1 MEKIRSK
8 ADSLRSL
15 TDTSKIVRM
24 RMADRRHS
32 LDINDKS
39 ILRNCLDTLQSSIS
53 VRSVTGMSERLE
65 TIARQMDLK
74 FMVHSANP
82 NQHNFY
88 ISTETFYIEICIDQT
103 GAVLETRIHHQ
114 TPGGSSMSSQHNTQ
128 SAPEISDCLSKG
140 DFDTFCDHV
149 KGLLAVYD
157 MPDCSP
163 LDKSRAWQALYT
175 LEHDLSILS
184 SNQSWV
190 TDVNQMI
197 HKTALGMVHNR
208 AGGIPMKLRFFMP
221 PYELLDTEK
230 QTILPM
236 NQATVVSKNLGLV
249 ASVVLQSSTTS
260 HLLPLTSLISQNG
273 EHLPITQGNSV
284 PLPGNFCLSLD
295 QPLPLSSALA
305 KIIISITSIDWL
317 DPSQDSP
324 LLSLITKQASK
335 GVLDPS
341 NNRGLFVTL
350 PDQQHCYFLTESHEL
365 MGQTVDKIPFRH
377 PGQVPDIIDVL
388 RRQALFNTL
397 ISSCVRTNSLEDVD
411 TSTMFEVTCLDP
423 TCQALSV
430 TFEHPT
436 EETMATAEL
445 SLTDLTFPRCRV
457 YTSSSA
463 ICSEE
468 TANKVLQRSLSIP
481 VTMRAVISRGKGDI
495 RHNHEED
502 TEVPVGGGQHNG
514 LSNQNGTDISNGG
527 RFKMETGGRSG
538 QGLVGGPLGT
548 PTACDPGGGP
558 GGGTINIKTEQM
570 ETDEKNT
577 MPESLNRDGPQG
589 AKTLPGALNPTNRRT
604 DEPEFRLPS
613 EPMSIEKTS
622 KKSTENKS
630 KSDFKSLDELSVSL
644 TRGPLSG
651 SQNTARNTTEGAAKC
666 SKDGNTPIRPNVSI
680 TAISESSSTYSS
692 TGSQQTNPDNT
703 KLTIVSGTGIE
714 IIPLGGKSLGAKNS
728 PTKRRDGSTIFKGKL
743 QSKVRDFKRSLSED
757 DKRRLHKKKRRDDKV
772 RQSLNVNRNNNI
784 DDRKQEQKSKLAG
797 VIERLALQS
806 GDSVEIKPVGVTTVK
821 ADVEPEITVDRVGRT
836 RSDQKTL
843 KPKLKLTIKGGKN
856 SDSLMNE
863 DEESLKTMESSFQIP
878 KLFKLDTSLSK
889 MDRPSL
895 TPTLSPPTLATKYSS
910 SKPSLLKTS
919 KINERFITNPSVATV
934 SKMRS
939 LSPAGSSVQVHIVK
953 SPVITSPTNLSPLD
967 ETSLTLIK

>member
-8 ADSLRSL
+8 ADSLKSL
-15 TDTSKIVRM
+15 ADTSKMVRM
-24 RMADRRHS
+24 GMADRRHS
-32 LDINDKS
+32 LDITDKA
-39 ILRNCLDTLQSSIS
+39 ILRSCLDTLQTSIS

-65 TIARQMDLK
+65 TTARQMGLK

-88 ISTETFYIEICIDQT
+88 ISTETFYIEICIDHT
-103 GAVLETRIHHQ
+103 GSVLETRIHHQ

-140 DFDTFCDHV
+140 DFNIFCDHV

-197 HKTALGMVHNR
+197 HKTALGMIHNR
-208 AGGIPMKLRFFMP
+208 AGGIPMKLRFFMS
-221 PYELLDTEK
+221 PYELIDTENK
-230 QTILPM
+230 TILPM

-273 EHLPITQGNSV
+273 EHLPITQSNSV
-284 PLPGNFCLSLD
+284 PLPGHFSLSLD

-305 KIIISITSIDWL
+305 KIIISITTIDWL

-350 PDQQHCYFLTESHEL
+350 PDQQHCYFLTESREL
-365 MGQTVDKIPFRH
+365 MGRTVDKIPFQH
-377 PGQVPDIIDVL
+377 PSQVPDIIDVL

-457 YTSSSA
+457 YTSSVA

-495 RHNHEED
+495 RHNNDED

-514 LSNQNGTDISNGG
+514 HQNGTDINNGG
-527 RFKMETGGRSG
+527 RFKMETGGRNS
-538 QGLVGGPLGT
+538 QGLVGGT
-548 PTACDPGGGP
+548 PTVCDPGGGP
-558 GGGTINIKTEQM
+558 GGGTISIKTEQM
-570 ETDEKNT
+570 ETEEKNT
-577 MPESLNRDGPQG
+577 MSESLNRDGPQG
-589 AKTLPGALNPTNRRT
+589 AKSLPGALIPTNKRT
-604 DEPEFRLPS
+604 EETEFRHPS
-613 EPMSIEKTS
+613 EPILIDKSS
-622 KKSTENKS
+622 KKSLENKP
-630 KSDFKSLDELSVSL
+630 KGLSVSL
-644 TRGPLSG
+644 ARGPLSDK
-651 SQNTARNTTEGAAKC
+651 QNNPRIVVEGETKC
-666 SKDGNTPIRPNVSI
+666 QDVIIRPNVSI
-680 TAISESSSTYSS
+680 TPISESNSSAA
-692 TGSQQTNPDNT
+692 GSQQMHSDKT

-714 IIPLGGKSLGAKNS
+714 IIPLGGKSVGKKNYL
-728 PTKRRDGSTIFKGKL
+728 PKRREGATVLKGK
-743 QSKVRDFKRSLSED
+743 SHTKGRDFKRSLSED
-757 DKRRLHKKKRRDDKV
+757 DKRRLHKKKRRDIKI
-772 RQSLNVNRNNNI
+772 RQSLNVNKNNNI
-784 DDRKQEQKSKLAG
+784 EDRKQDQKSKLAG

-806 GDSVEIKPVGVTTVK
+806 GDSVEIKPVGETAVK
-821 ADVEPEITVDRVGRT
+821 ADIEPEITVDRVGRA
-836 RSDQKTL
+836 RSDQNAL

-856 SDSLMNE
+856 SDFLTNE
-863 DEESLKTMESSFQIP
+863 DNASLKSVDSSFQIP
-878 KLFKLDTSLSK
+878 KLFKIDSSISK
-889 MDRPSL
+889 IDRPSVTSTL
-895 TPTLSPPTLATKYSS
+895 NPFTLSSKHSS

-919 KINERFITNPSVATV
+919 KINERFITDPTMASS
-934 SKMRS
+934 SKVRS
-939 LSPAGSSVQVHIVK
+939 LSPSSVQVTIVK
-953 SPVITSPTNLSPLD
+953 SPVIATNLSPSID
-967 ETSLTLIK
+967 ETTLTLIK